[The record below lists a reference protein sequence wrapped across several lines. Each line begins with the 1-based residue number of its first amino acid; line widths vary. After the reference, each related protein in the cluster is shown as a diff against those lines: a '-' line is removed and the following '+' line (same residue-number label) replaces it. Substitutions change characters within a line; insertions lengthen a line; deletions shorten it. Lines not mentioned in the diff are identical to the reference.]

1 MSDYPLKNDPKI
13 VAPSENTSSKPQ
25 PQKDKNKD
33 SSKNKS
39 KHPTNRKVIPIIM
52 SLILVLLLSK
62 TTLNAQM
69 EVSISTGITYSD
81 NVFHLSDYDINR
93 WKQGH
98 PNLDFVNTTD
108 DLTLMLQADLAYPF
122 RYQWWKFIPSVTA
135 KVSQNISNP
144 DKQRQDILMR
154 FRVERYYWNF
164 TALYG
169 YYPYIY
175 VCNYIDSDGTGESE
189 KYSYERN
196 LYRGDL
202 NVKPFKNTTIQF
214 HGRYEEYFY
223 NQYWTEYDA
232 NATTLGLGARYS
244 FPAFSMGAS
253 YNWRVL
259 DNYNHDA
266 EDASYES
273 DIYKGDI
280 RLKKTP
286 LSASKP
292 KGASFYPELAMSYE
306 ERFYQSD
313 DPRYGGRVDRI
324 YNTNAALNFLLNEQW
339 NIKLDYTHTFR
350 NIESPVEEIR
360 LTKEYSENKF
370 SLTAK
375 YSF

>member
-1 MSDYPLKNDPKI
+1 MPDFSFENSDKFI
-13 VAPSENTSSKPQ
+13 IPSENTISKPESQ
-25 PQKDKNKD
+25 GDKNKD

-39 KHPTNRKVIPIIM
+39 KHPTNRKIIPIIM
-52 SLILVLLLSK
+52 SLALLFLFSNPPLK
-62 TTLNAQM
+62 AQM
-69 EVSISTGITYSD
+69 DVSISTGLTYSD

-108 DLTLMLQADLAYPF
+108 DLTISLQADLAYPF

-144 DKQRQDILMR
+144 DKHRQDMLFR

-175 VCNYIDSDGTGESE
+175 VRNYIDNDGTEESE

-196 LYRGDL
+196 LYRADL

-232 NATTLGLGARYS
+232 NAATLGLGARYS
-244 FPAFSMGAS
+244 FPAFSLGAS
-253 YNWRVL
+253 YHWRLL

-266 EDASYES
+266 EDA
-273 DIYKGDI
+273 
-280 RLKKTP
+280 R
-286 LSASKP
+286 
-292 KGASFYPELAMSYE
+292 
-306 ERFYQSD
+306 
-313 DPRYGGRVDRI
+313 
-324 YNTNAALNFLLNEQW
+324 
-339 NIKLDYTHTFR
+339 
-350 NIESPVEEIR
+350 
-360 LTKEYSENKF
+360 
-370 SLTAK
+370 
-375 YSF
+375 